1 MAVLYLVEE
10 NHYVLPVYFILLLL
24 LFQTLISEV
33 TERISFILS
42 HNIRSGCNLIM
53 HPQKFVDLYPPQKN
67 RPKTP
72 KMGISETESDITWQ
86 ITLQRNFTSTIA
98 ALVHYKGS
106 SSVNPQKRVNFDS
119 KMRD

>member
-10 NHYVLPVYFILLLL
+10 SHYVLPVYFILLLL

-72 KMGISETESDITWQ
+72 INGHFGNRVRHYMAN
-86 ITLQRNFTSTIA
+86 NFATKLHIDNRCLS
-98 ALVHYKGS
+98 AL
-106 SSVNPQKRVNFDS
+106 
-119 KMRD
+119 